1 MKKIYFIIAGLILSF
16 TILLGWK
23 MPVNAASY
31 KAQLILDSYELPEDY
46 QIGEDTTIKVTF
58 KNVDA
63 SYNVRNILI
72 SYTSNGY
79 TVIPVECKANQFYYD
94 TIRPNDSI
102 TVDMPIVVTHA
113 EGGYASMSFSIE
125 YLSDDSR
132 WNTSCFIVFPVKE
145 EETASIVLKNV
156 NVPAEVTAGG
166 NVLIS
171 TSFLNTSESDMFN
184 TTFVINGD
192 ISDGIKEANLGT
204 VATRRNAYGEVYVS
218 FAEAGKKSIDL
229 SIRYEDANGEI
240 HEETIGQYSINVK
253 EDGST
258 KVNTTVPSDTG
269 TVTPPSANNGGGANI
284 SIATLLLIASGVI
297 VLIIIVVVI
306 INVTRK
312 RK

>member
-1 MKKIYFIIAGLILSF
+1 MKKIYYIISGLILSF
-16 TILLGWK
+16 IILSGWK

-31 KAQLILDSYELPEDY
+31 KAQLILDSYELPEDF

-79 TVIPVECKANQFYYD
+79 TVIPVEGKANQFYFD
-94 TIRPNDSI
+94 AIRPNDSI

-113 EGGYASMSFSIE
+113 EGGYASMSFSVE
-125 YLSDDSR
+125 YMSDDSR

-192 ISDGIKEANLGT
+192 ISDGTKEANLGT
-204 VATRRNAYGEVYVS
+204 VATRRNSYGEIYVS
-218 FAEAGKKSIDL
+218 FAEAGKKTIDL

-240 HEETIGQYSINVK
+240 HEESIGQYSINVK
-253 EDGST
+253 EDSST
-258 KVNTTVPSDTG
+258 KVNTTVSNDTS
-269 TVTPPSANNGGGANI
+269 TVTPPSGNNGGGANI